1 MKNKILAIGTIALA
15 LTATSCRESSDT
27 LLAYDHEDVISF
39 GEGYR
44 SFGGKY
50 NIAWKALNQYYAL
63 WDYEQQN
70 GLDWD
75 AAYDKYYPQFAA
87 LDKRE
92 DDDPVTDKELK
103 NLMDAAFGGLH
114 DGHLVIEFLNHNNNN
129 APVMVSPSTLRNLDR
144 DDAMISHK
152 YKPNISKYYTLP
164 ANNEVVVDENGQPLT
179 AYYSTEVNA
188 LLEHFMNTKGI
199 GYMWICDQIDKL
211 SELTLPT
218 AEQLEK
224 LKALKTLK
232 EKLSDDDLYI
242 QGFNTLALQYAY
254 LGVPEFNMINTGF
267 DQGGLTIRYALL
279 KGNIPYLHFS
289 QFAISTY
296 LTEYGQTD
304 LDSSD
309 PNLPTHIAGIK
320 AVWQAWF
327 DAIQELGKSGKL
339 GGVIIDL
346 RGNPGGSTGDFP
358 FALGA
363 LRPSGGMLIG
373 KERFKRGTGRLD
385 YSVPMPAIMETYS
398 EEHYVVDDKPIV
410 LLTNGGSVSMSEITS
425 LGGKT
430 LKNCKLIGKRT
441 HGGICGLTD
450 NSANTIN
457 YSGKIGIS
465 GKTPVSIY
473 CPTLALIT
481 VDGKILEGV
490 GITPDIEVDFDATQ
504 YELTGKDTQ
513 LDRAL
518 QYIRNGQ

>member
-1 MKNKILAIGTIALA
+1 M
-15 LTATSCRESSDT
+15 S
-27 LLAYDHEDVISF
+27 AYANPTTDIVEA
-39 GEGYR
+39 YR
-44 SFGGKY
+44 SY
-50 NIAWKALNQYYAL
+50 SL
-63 WDYEQQN
+63 
-70 GLDWD
+70 
-75 AAYDKYYPQFAA
+75 
-87 LDKRE
+87 
-92 DDDPVTDKELK
+92 
-103 NLMDAAFGGLH
+103 
-114 DGHLVIEFLNHNNNN
+114 LNHHNNN
-129 APVMVSPSTLRNLDR
+129 APVRVSPSTLRNLDR
-144 DDAMISHK
+144 DDAMISQK
-152 YKPNISKYYTLP
+152 YQPNISKYYTLP
-164 ANNEVVVDENGQPLT
+164 ANGEVEVDDNGQPLT

-188 LLEHFMNTKGI
+188 LMGHFMNTKGI

-211 SELTLPT
+211 LELTLPT

-224 LKALKTLK
+224 LQALQTLK
-232 EKLSDDDLYI
+232 EKLSDENLDT

-254 LGVPEFNMINTGF
+254 LGVPEFYMINTGF
-267 DQGGLTIRYALL
+267 EQEGITIRYALL

-289 QFAISTY
+289 QFSISTY
-296 LTEYGQTD
+296 LTEEGQAG
-304 LDSSD
+304 LDSND
-309 PNLPTHIAGIK
+309 PNLPTHIADIK

-358 FALGA
+358 YALGA
-363 LRPSGGMLIG
+363 LRPSGGMLVG

-425 LGGKT
+425 VGGKT

-441 HGGICGLTD
+441 HGGLCGLTD
-450 NSANTIN
+450 NSYNTIN
-457 YSGKIGIS
+457 YSGKIGVS
-465 GKTPVSIY
+465 GKTPVSCY
-473 CPTLALIT
+473 CPALALIT
-481 VDGKILEGV
+481 VDDQILEGV